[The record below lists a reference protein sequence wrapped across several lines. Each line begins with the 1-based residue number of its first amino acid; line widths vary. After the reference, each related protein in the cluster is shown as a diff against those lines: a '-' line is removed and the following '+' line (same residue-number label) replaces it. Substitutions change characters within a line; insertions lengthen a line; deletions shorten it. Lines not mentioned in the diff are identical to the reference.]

1 MTSNSDSYILISK
14 NIDKFDY
21 FHPKTLFNT
30 LTNDHIIK
38 ILLLQKMRLKGNIK
52 NKVFIYLD
60 NLNLDDF
67 RLNEKVLNIL
77 VDHEKYLIY
86 FENTDS
92 IDKGKIQKYFDYIEK
107 FKK

>member
-77 VDHEKYLIY
+77 VDHEK
-86 FENTDS
+86 
-92 IDKGKIQKYFDYIEK
+92 
-107 FKK
+107 